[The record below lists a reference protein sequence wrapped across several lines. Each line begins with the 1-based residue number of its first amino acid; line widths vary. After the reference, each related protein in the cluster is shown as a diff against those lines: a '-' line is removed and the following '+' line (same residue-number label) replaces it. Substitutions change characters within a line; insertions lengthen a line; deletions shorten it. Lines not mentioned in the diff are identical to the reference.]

1 MQAVLLKLIS
11 EKYIAESKSTGNGK
25 YMVEPKAIM
34 TCSPLISLLLISA
47 FMNQSRSYSK
57 EIKGEQVI
65 IAFELILPHKC
76 RD

>member
-1 MQAVLLKLIS
+1 
-11 EKYIAESKSTGNGK
+11 
-25 YMVEPKAIM
+25 MVEPKAIM